1 MLTKTSSREELGDQ
15 REKKRMLRENNDLD
29 KMKNRKIWSY
39 RDLQNHKQLQVFS
52 RFKSIQPPPP
62 TPAKGL
68 DSRSLA
74 STESFNH
81 RKSLIW
87 QDNQILSGEIL
98 IK

>member
-52 RFKSIQPPPP
+52 RFKSIQPPAP

>member
-39 RDLQNHKQLQVFS
+39 RDQQNHKQLQVFS
-52 RFKSIQPPPP
+52 RLKSIQPPPP

-81 RKSLIW
+81 RKSLI
-87 QDNQILSGEIL
+87 
-98 IK
+98 